1 MLEDIG
7 EAEADDATED
17 LVFVRVT
24 FAGAS
29 EVIVRALTLPV
40 YVTMV
45 MFVGEDDCILNV

>member
-7 EAEADDATED
+7 AAVADDARED
-17 LVFVRVT
+17 FVVTVT

-40 YVTMV
+40 HVTIV
-45 MFVGEDDCILNV
+45 MFVGEEDCIMNE